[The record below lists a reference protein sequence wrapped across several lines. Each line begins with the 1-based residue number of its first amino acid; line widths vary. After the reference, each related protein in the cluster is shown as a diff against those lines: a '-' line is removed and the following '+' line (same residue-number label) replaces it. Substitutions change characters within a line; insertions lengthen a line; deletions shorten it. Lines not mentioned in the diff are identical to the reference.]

1 MQTTQLES
9 LLSKIDQLQIIM
21 KEIAVGNAE
30 VEDEQDNY
38 SALYQDVDLQIEL
51 LQDDGISITNP
62 NKFSSLKAWR
72 NHVRSVGR
80 HTEQRIEVYEMYSET
95 LAAIE
100 GSLSR
105 QYILSDSSSEKLS
118 NELTPHSLESFRIS
132 VREIQGLMKQVA
144 RGTDIETKE
153 QEYLNRY
160 RQIAL
165 QIGIFQELELLI
177 SNPND
182 FRTLW
187 QFYRFWDSEL
197 EPGYDSRERFIDSL
211 YEKIVRPIEKALHRH
226 RTIPRGVEDFAQ
238 DLKQKFNQKQ
248 VSQSPTTIS
257 APETDLTPTEIAPPV
272 EIKVFASDASPDQTI
287 SDSELRMPMSTEIFF
302 SYCHRDEDLMKE
314 LVKHLSIL
322 KRQGI
327 VRDWHDRQ
335 IIAGSEWE
343 GQIDEHLNSAQVILL
358 LVSSD
363 FLASDYCWGVETQKA
378 MQRHEAGEA
387 CVIPVILRPVDWQGA
402 PFGMLQSLPKD
413 TRPITSW
420 TNRDE
425 AFLDVAQGIRKAIEQ
440 MKLSQPKP
448 MSDRSSNNIQEVIQR
463 VILGNSSQADLRSLA
478 DAVKAGQVTLATGD
492 RSVAIGGNAANAIVI
507 AGDNTVIVQGQ
518 AAKDLQDLL
527 KFPSQAQPSA
537 LSHLTGSQ
545 KRRLEQRRDTVQSEL
560 DLRNEKLGRLKMA
573 LAIEAAESVKF
584 QLEKQIQAEEA
595 KLAEISDELDTIE
608 QSLS

>member
-1 MQTTQLES
+1 
-9 LLSKIDQLQIIM
+9 
-21 KEIAVGNAE
+21 
-30 VEDEQDNY
+30 
-38 SALYQDVDLQIEL
+38 
-51 LQDDGISITNP
+51 
-62 NKFSSLKAWR
+62 
-72 NHVRSVGR
+72 
-80 HTEQRIEVYEMYSET
+80 
-95 LAAIE
+95 
-100 GSLSR
+100 
-105 QYILSDSSSEKLS
+105 
-118 NELTPHSLESFRIS
+118 
-132 VREIQGLMKQVA
+132 
-144 RGTDIETKE
+144 
-153 QEYLNRY
+153 
-160 RQIAL
+160 
-165 QIGIFQELELLI
+165 
-177 SNPND
+177 
-182 FRTLW
+182 
-187 QFYRFWDSEL
+187 
-197 EPGYDSRERFIDSL
+197 
-211 YEKIVRPIEKALHRH
+211 
-226 RTIPRGVEDFAQ
+226 
-238 DLKQKFNQKQ
+238 
-248 VSQSPTTIS
+248 
-257 APETDLTPTEIAPPV
+257 
-272 EIKVFASDASPDQTI
+272 
-287 SDSELRMPMSTEIFF
+287 MSTEIFF

-448 MSDRSSNNIQEVIQR
+448 MSDRPSNNIQEVIQR
-463 VILGNSSQADLRSLA
+463 VILGNSSQADQRSLA
-478 DAVKAGQVTLATGD
+478 DAIKAGKVTLATGN

-507 AGDNTVIVQGQ
+507 TGDNTVVVQGQ
-518 AAKDLQDLL
+518 TAKELRDLL
-527 KFPSQAQPSA
+527 KSPNQAQSSA
-537 LSHLTGSQ
+537 MSRLTGSQ
-545 KRRLEQRRDTVQSEL
+545 KRRLEQRRGTVQSEL